1 MQTLIN
7 FWHNHVQKTLGWF
20 IGAVAGVDIMQL
32 FGFVGMDL
40 RQLLGPIKYAT
51 VHFLAGLLIAVR
63 AHQASNAPKP
73 LPPPAADDRQRP
85 A

>member
-20 IGAVAGVDIMQL
+20 VTTVAGIDILQL
-32 FGFVGMDL
+32 FGVIGMDL
-40 RQLLGPIKYAT
+40 RQLLGPVKYAA
-51 VHFLAGLLIAVR
+51 VHCLAGLLIAVR
-63 AHQASNAPKP
+63 GHQASNAPKP
-73 LPPPAADDRQRP
+73 LPPPDDKRP